1 MLWDCQASN
10 GRSSCSKPNIT
21 RLNFVHFVSIH
32 NGSNRTLSCEIRSD
46 TPLKE
51 APIWRRV
58 SSSLPDGHSVVNSSC
73 SFSTN
78 TICVM
83 SNLTLIHVVR
93 GHYEGNYTLTA
104 ENDCGKAS
112 VYVEV
117 NIMGKFLFLFCVIM
131 C

>member
-1 MLWDCQASN
+1 MV
-10 GRSSCSKPNIT
+10 
-21 RLNFVHFVSIH
+21 NF
-32 NGSNRTLSCEIRSD
+32 L
-46 TPLKE
+46 
-51 APIWRRV
+51 
-58 SSSLPDGHSVVNSSC
+58 C

-78 TICVM
+78 KTCIV

-117 NIMGKFLFLFCVIM
+117 NVIGEFLFLFCVIM